1 MSIPY
6 LEPARAENNQ
16 FWRYLVTIF
25 AIIWFA
31 LGAGV
36 VVTLIVMVLTGSTDI
51 NTYSDLTLLW
61 LTMLPF
67 PGALLGLWAGL
78 RLLHRRGLKSL
89 LRPGGGFSWG
99 KVILSGAVWF
109 LLAAAS
115 DGIMALIN
123 PANYVWTFDPKAF
136 LPYLLPAVFLIPIQT
151 STEELVTRGYLS
163 QWMGRFT
170 QKIWLPLIFPSLI
183 FMLLHGLNP
192 EVSAYGMLLTLP
204 VYLSIGLLLGWVT
217 LKSGGLEMALGL
229 HAANNYYAGLIV
241 TFQGSALR
249 TPALFSIKVYDPVLA
264 LISQLVAI
272 GLYLVIFYLIKPGW
286 LRPAPP
292 QPESSLTPA
301 TNTQ

>member
-6 LEPARAENNQ
+6 LEPARGERNQ

-31 LGAGV
+31 LGTGV
-36 VVTLIVMVLTGSTDI
+36 VVTLVVMAATRSPDI
-51 NTYSDLTLLW
+51 NSYSELTLLW

-78 RLLHRRGLKSL
+78 HLLHRRGLKSL
-89 LRPGGGFSWG
+89 LRPGGRFSWG
-99 KVILSGAVWF
+99 KVLLSGGVW
-109 LLAAAS
+109 LALAALS
-115 DGIMALIN
+115 DGIMMLIN
-123 PANYVWTFDPKAF
+123 PGNYVWSFDAKVF
-136 LPYLLPAVFLIPIQT
+136 LPYLLPALFLIPIQT

-170 QKIWLPLIFPSLI
+170 QKIWLPLIFPSLV

-192 EVSAYGMLLTLP
+192 EVGTYGALLTLP

-249 TPALFSIKVYDPVLA
+249 TPALFNIKVYDPFLSLV
-264 LISQLVAI
+264 SQFVAI
-272 GLYLVIFYLIKPGW
+272 GVYLVIFYLWKPAW
-286 LRPAPP
+286 LRPAPSQ
-292 QPESSLTPA
+292 QPEPVPLTEA
-301 TNTQ
+301 